1 MERLQVDKLA
11 SISDVIPFFVCS
23 NGGALSVLLYCKTV
37 EKLGH
42 GGAQGHYVYSAELL
56 S

>member
-1 MERLQVDKLA
+1 MERLQVHKLA
-11 SISDVIPFFVCS
+11 SFSDAIPFFVC
-23 NGGALSVLLYCKTV
+23 VLLYCKTV